1 MGIVSISLNEDNIQ
15 ALDKIQKTY
24 GLSGRS
30 EAVRASLNAA
40 LSDIREEEEFE
51 GIVEGVLVIVR
62 RNHDDPWMI
71 KLQAK
76 HETSIKT
83 QMHSHL
89 KDHKCLEVMIVSCE
103 ADELRGILHDIRAE
117 GKADYMKFVR
127 G

>member
-1 MGIVSISLNEDNIQ
+1 MGITSVSLPEESLKDLARIEE
-15 ALDKIQKTY
+15 AY
-24 GLSGRS
+24 GLRGRS
-30 EAVRASLNAA
+30 EAVRASISAA
-40 LSDIREEEEFE
+40 IAEIKEAEDLQGD
-51 GIVEGVLVIVR
+51 VEGVLVIVR

-71 KLQAK
+71 RLQAK
-76 HETSIKT
+76 HEASIKT

-103 ADELRGILHDIRAE
+103 ASELRDMLHDVRAE